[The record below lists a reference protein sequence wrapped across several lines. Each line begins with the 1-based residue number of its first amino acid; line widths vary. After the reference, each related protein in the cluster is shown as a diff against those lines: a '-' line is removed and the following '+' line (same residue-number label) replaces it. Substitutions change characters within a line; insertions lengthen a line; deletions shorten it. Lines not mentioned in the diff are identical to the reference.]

1 MSLGSCLGGRVK
13 SVFGEEGA
21 EDGIVTEDLLGK
33 IRLIKWESGSGSLV
47 LNMSNNVILTN
58 FVIKFTRVY

>member
-47 LNMSNNVILTN
+47 ILGGE
-58 FVIKFTRVY
+58 

>member
-13 SVFGEEGA
+13 SVFGKEGA

-33 IRLIKWESGSGSLV
+33 IRLIKWESGSL
-47 LNMSNNVILTN
+47 VILGGEWWMTN
-58 FVIKFTRVY
+58 SRKV

>member
-13 SVFGEEGA
+13 SVFGKEGA

-33 IRLIKWESGSGSLV
+33 IRLIKWESGSESLV
-47 LNMSNNVILTN
+47 ILGGEWWMTN
-58 FVIKFTRVY
+58 SRKV